1 MPRNALIFAAVVVAA
16 VVVGGTYLAMSM
28 GRAETH
34 QATQPEAGGSILGA
48 LAAQSSTTPAVSST
62 TAAAPATPA
71 GTALTGATEM
81 PRGLATPAPVRGAP
95 SGFIV
100 FLDDEDPT
108 GRRVAVVSRDDPG
121 GPRDVTATRC
131 ARVYVA
137 GGAGVCLAER
147 GVSAFQNVAAVL
159 DARLQPVGEFP
170 FPGVPSRARVA
181 ADGRY
186 ASGTVFVSGHTY
198 AIGGAFSTR
207 TVIIDVA
214 SKQPILDLEQIA
226 FTRDGKPFRQPDFN
240 LWGVTF
246 AVDSNRFYATLG
258 TNTSWQIV
266 EGDLAAKTAR
276 VIFDLGE
283 CPSLSP
289 DGTRIAFKRRNVV
302 DGTWRLAVLDLRTLT
317 HRLVES
323 ETRNFDEQAE
333 WLDNDR
339 LIYGMPASA
348 DGRRWDV
355 WVVPVDGSAAPQ
367 VLIPHASSPSV
378 VRGAPGGR

>member
-1 MPRNALIFAAVVVAA
+1 MPRNVLIFAVVVAVA
-16 VVVGGTYLAMSM
+16 LIGGGAYLGLSIGSDEAFHAS
-28 GRAETH
+28 A
-34 QATQPEAGGSILGA
+34 PEAGGRILDAFTQQGSATPVASGA
-48 LAAQSSTTPAVSST
+48 PAQPSPS
-62 TAAAPATPA
+62 AAASVSATPVGSEPSRA
-71 GTALTGATEM
+71 AS
-81 PRGLATPAPVRGAP
+81 TPAPARGAP

-100 FLDDEDPT
+100 FLDDEDPA

-121 GPRDVTATRC
+121 GARDVTGTRC

-147 GVSAFQNVAAVL
+147 GVSSFQNVSVLL
-159 DARLQPVGEFP
+159 DARLQPTGEFP
-170 FPGVPSRARVA
+170 FPGIPSRARVA
-181 ADGRY
+181 GDGRY

-207 TVIIDVA
+207 TVVIDVA
-214 SKQPILDLEQIA
+214 SKQPILDLEQLV

-246 AVDSNRFYATLG
+246 AADSNRFYATLG
-258 TNTSWQIV
+258 TNTSWHII

-276 VIFDLGE
+276 VIFDTGE

-289 DGTRIAFKRRNVV
+289 DGTRLAFKRRNA

-339 LIYGMPASA
+339 LIYGMPATS

-355 WVVPVDGSAAPQ
+355 WMVPADGSSSPQ
-367 VLIPHASSPSV
+367 LLIPHASSPSV
-378 VRGAPGGR
+378 VRGTLAR

>member
-1 MPRNALIFAAVVVAA
+1 MP
-16 VVVGGTYLAMSM
+16 GTAPL
-28 GRAETH
+28 
-34 QATQPEAGGSILGA
+34 P
-48 LAAQSSTTPAVSST
+48 
-62 TAAAPATPA
+62 PATPSP
-71 GTALTGATEM
+71 TAPGAV
-81 PRGLATPAPVRGAP
+81 RSAPA
-95 SGFIV
+95 SFIV

-108 GRRVAVVSRDDPG
+108 GRRVAVASLDDPG
-121 GPRDVTATRC
+121 GARDVTSTRC
-131 ARVYVA
+131 ARVYIA
-137 GGAGVCLAER
+137 GGVGVCLAER
-147 GVSAFQNVAAVL
+147 GVSSFQNVAQLL
-159 DARLQPVGEFP
+159 DARLQVAGEFP

-181 ADGRY
+181 GDGRY

-207 TVIIDVA
+207 TVIIDVRT
-214 SKQPILDLEQIA
+214 KQPILDLEQLA

-246 AVDSNRFYATLG
+246 AADSNRFYATLG
-258 TNTSWQIV
+258 TNTSWHIV

-289 DGTRIAFKRRNVV
+289 DGTRIAFKRRNVA
-302 DGTWRLAVLDLRTLT
+302 DGTWRLGVLDLRTLT

-355 WVVPVDGSAAPQ
+355 WVVPADGSAAPQ
-367 VLIPHASSPSV
+367 LLIPHASSPSV
-378 VRGAPGGR
+378 VRGSLVGR

>member
-16 VVVGGTYLAMSM
+16 VVVGGTYLAMSIW
-28 GRAETH
+28 RTEPY

-48 LAAQSSTTPAVSST
+48 LAARSSATPASSST
-62 TAAAPATPA
+62 TAAASTTPTATA
-71 GTALTGATEM
+71 DVRDT
-81 PRGLATPAPVRGAP
+81 PRGSATPAPVRGAP

-100 FLDDEDPT
+100 FLDDEDPA

-121 GPRDVTATRC
+121 GPRDVTPTRC

-198 AIGGAFSTR
+198 TIGGAFSTR

-214 SKQPILDLEQIA
+214 SKQPILDLEQLA

-246 AVDSNRFYATLG
+246 AADSNRFYATLG

-289 DGTRIAFKRRNVV
+289 DGTRIVFKRRNVT

-323 ETRNFDEQAE
+323 EARNFDEQAE

-355 WVVPVDGSAAPQ
+355 WVVPADGSAAPR

-378 VRGAPGGR
+378 VRGALGGR

>member
-1 MPRNALIFAAVVVAA
+1 MSRNALIFVAVVVAA
-16 VVVGGTYLAMSM
+16 VVGGGTYLAMSI
-28 GRAETH
+28 GRTEPY

-48 LAAQSSTTPAVSST
+48 LAARSSATPASSST
-62 TAAAPATPA
+62 TAAASTPPTATA
-71 GTALTGATEM
+71 DVRET
-81 PRGLATPAPVRGAP
+81 PRGPATPAPVRGAP

-100 FLDDEDPT
+100 FLDDEDPE

-121 GPRDVTATRC
+121 GPRDVTSTRC

-147 GVSAFQNVAAVL
+147 GVSAFQSIAVL
-159 DARLQPVGEFP
+159 LDGRLQPAGEFP
-170 FPGVPSRARVA
+170 LPGVPSRARVA

-214 SKQPILDLEQIA
+214 SRQPILDLEQIA

-246 AVDSNRFYATLG
+246 AADSNRFYATLG
-258 TNTSWQIV
+258 TNTSWHIV
-266 EGDLAAKTAR
+266 EGDLATKTAR

-289 DGTRIAFKRRNVV
+289 DGTRIAFKRRNVA

-339 LIYGMPASA
+339 LIYGMPAST

-355 WVVPVDGSAAPQ
+355 WMVPADGSVPPQ
-367 VLIPHASSPSV
+367 VLIPHAASPSV
-378 VRGAPGGR
+378 VRGALGGR